1 MRYQQQQPRQ
11 YSNDSS
17 ERRPCL
23 TSQYNTYY
31 VGFTSFGA
39 SIMNKVET
47 ECALL
52 CSVGL
57 FELRG
62 YVVCGVRFA
71 IYCIYVVWICSS
83 PILVEGL

>member
-1 MRYQQQQPRQ
+1 
-11 YSNDSS
+11 
-17 ERRPCL
+17 
-23 TSQYNTYY
+23 
-31 VGFTSFGA
+31 
-39 SIMNKVET
+39 MNKVEI

-71 IYCIYVVWICSS
+71 IYCIYVVWISSS